1 MLKFASYLQF
11 TYIALIEELRG
22 DDFLT
27 ISETNES
34 KHSSQFTKSI
44 KVKNFDFDFFIR
56 FSMLFLL
63 VELF

>member
-34 KHSSQFTKSI
+34 KHSSQFAKSLKI
-44 KVKNFDFDFFIR
+44 KNFDFDVVFIG
-56 FSMLFLL
+56 
-63 VELF
+63 

>member
-34 KHSSQFTKSI
+34 KHSSQFTKSLKI
-44 KVKNFDFDFFIR
+44 SI
-56 FSMLFLL
+56 SMLFLL